1 MNIPSNLYY
10 TKEHEW
16 IRVEGNEAFVGIT
29 DYAQSELGEIVF
41 VDINTEGETLAQGD
55 VFGSVEAVKTVSDL
69 NMPVT
74 GEVLEINEAINDQP
88 EVLILRMGKVPFIDT
103 TGEEYLRNIVRNFQ
117 ATGGTLLVT
126 GVHPTLRAILE
137 ANGLAQEIGKERF
150 FYNTGD
156 AIDEAI
162 RHIQFSKCIGCKHF
176 AFKECEKLSKGEQP
190 EVKINYIGVTN

>member
-29 DYAQSELGEIVF
+29 DYAQAELGEIVF

-69 NMPVT
+69 NMPVS

-88 EVLILRMGKVPFIDT
+88 ELVNNDPY
-103 TGEEYLRNIVRNFQ
+103 GEGWMI
-117 ATGGTLLVT
+117 
-126 GVHPTLRAILE
+126 
-137 ANGLAQEIGKERF
+137 
-150 FYNTGD
+150 
-156 AIDEAI
+156 
-162 RHIQFSKCIGCKHF
+162 
-176 AFKECEKLSKGEQP
+176 
-190 EVKINYIGVTN
+190 KISVTNTDDLNNLLDAAGYQAFIG

>member
-88 EVLILRMGKVPFIDT
+88 ELVNNDPYGEGWMIKISVVNPDDLNNLLDAEGYQALIG
-103 TGEEYLRNIVRNFQ
+103 
-117 ATGGTLLVT
+117 
-126 GVHPTLRAILE
+126 
-137 ANGLAQEIGKERF
+137 
-150 FYNTGD
+150 
-156 AIDEAI
+156 
-162 RHIQFSKCIGCKHF
+162 
-176 AFKECEKLSKGEQP
+176 
-190 EVKINYIGVTN
+190 